1 MFSLKRQ
8 TGNKAENLALQY
20 LKENGL
26 EDNRLKIVC
35 WLLLWQGE

>member
-8 TGNKAENLALQY
+8 TGNKAEDLALQY

-26 EDNRLKIVC
+26 ELIQQN
-35 WLLLWQGE
+35 